1 MDKTRYSISEAGKLV
16 GVESHVLR
24 YWEDEL
30 QLDIPRNGKSHRYYT
45 ELHIRLFQKIKEL
58 KEKGYQ
64 LKAIEQ
70 VLKKMIDGDED
81 INPDQVL
88 EQNAV
93 NILKEGSAGDEMEE
107 DLSLK
112 SIPNQEST
120 AIAVNPEKME
130 QFQQIMNQIIGRAVG
145 QAIQENNETLSD
157 EISRQI
163 NEKMIQELEYMMRVN
178 DERAEER
185 FKTLDETLRAYQ
197 KESKGKAEVAAT
209 RLPFFKKKKFGRSG
223 KKLLQKYKRAAAS
236 LRQLSYLARF
246 TNFVNSGCHKRFT
259 VPIGPFLC
267 LAMITSA
274 ILGVSVS
281 LL

>member
-1 MDKTRYSISEAGKLV
+1 MEKTSYSISEAGKLV

-93 NILKEGSAGDEMEE
+93 NILKEGSAGEEMEGE
-107 DLSLK
+107 TNLK
-112 SIPNQEST
+112 TIPKQETT
-120 AIAVNPEKME
+120 AIAINQEKME
-130 QFQQIMNQIIGRAVG
+130 QFQQIMNQVIGRAV
-145 QAIQENNETLSD
+145 
-157 EISRQI
+157 
-163 NEKMIQELEYMMRVN
+163 
-178 DERAEER
+178 
-185 FKTLDETLRAYQ
+185 
-197 KESKGKAEVAAT
+197 
-209 RLPFFKKKKFGRSG
+209 
-223 KKLLQKYKRAAAS
+223 
-236 LRQLSYLARF
+236 
-246 TNFVNSGCHKRFT
+246 
-259 VPIGPFLC
+259 
-267 LAMITSA
+267 
-274 ILGVSVS
+274 
-281 LL
+281 